1 MCLINI
7 NKHNWCM
14 YNNLFEILRSVFVVT
29 LEQKARGYNEA
40 VINFN
45 TLYSTSEIF
54 CLALALRSNFNI
66 YIIDA
71 MMHFITISIQ
81 HQTSILNYFINFI
94 SYIFWVDYFGIPSVL
109 AFQLIQDQ
117 SSMKNYEY

>member
-81 HQTSILNYFINFI
+81 HQTSTLNYFINFI

>member
-1 MCLINI
+1 M
-7 NKHNWCM
+7 CM
-14 YNNLFEILRSVFVVT
+14 YNNLFELHRSVFVVT

-81 HQTSILNYFINFI
+81 HQTSTLNYFIV
-94 SYIFWVDYFGIPSVL
+94 Y
-109 AFQLIQDQ
+109 
-117 SSMKNYEY
+117 